1 MSTAKSFFW
10 IIAAFGLGIF
20 LISRG
25 ATEYG
30 NAKKLADH
38 GKAITATVVDSS
50 ERASLRRGTTYYL
63 TIQFQPATGDSV
75 TRKIQV
81 SSDVYEGARSSASVN
96 VFYLPENPEVC
107 AAGKVVTTPYRNL
120 GYGGFMM
127 LLGVILTG
135 AWYSTRKAVVNIEK
149 SVNTLATA
157 KFEYAPA
164 NPQDFPQLDLG
175 FYDQSQR
182 VLEQQGFTFLTNQEN
197 VTLSR
202 KSGIRTLLRSLV
214 SQDQG
219 IIAYIYHFKQPK
231 APFKEAKVADMES
244 GFTNGHYITT
254 SNAAMAGKL
263 DSPPAIDSL
272 FLSART
278 PVETVLQTHFERVA
292 GFLSV
297 NPGVASVKITS
308 VADARR
314 FGDELQRVK
323 SQFRQQAGISKA
335 ELERIAG
342 RSDSQIDDIH
352 ANLAERRGQDKS

>member
-10 IIAAFGLGIF
+10 IVAAFGLGIF
-20 LISRG
+20 LLSRG
-25 ATEYG
+25 VTEYG
-30 NAKKLADH
+30 NSKKLADH
-38 GKAITATVVDSS
+38 GKAITATVVDSLA
-50 ERASLRRGTTYYL
+50 RDSLRRGTTYYL
-63 TIQFQPATGDSV
+63 TIQFQPATGDAV

-81 SSDVYEGARSSASVN
+81 SNEVYETARSSATVN
-96 VFYLPENPEVC
+96 VFYLPENPQVC

-120 GYGGFMM
+120 GYGAFMVG
-127 LLGVILTG
+127 LGVILTW
-135 AWYSTRKAVVNIEK
+135 AWFSTRKAVVNIEK

-164 NPQDFPQLDLG
+164 NPQDFSQLDLA
-175 FYDQSQR
+175 FYDQTQR
-182 VLEQQGFTFLTNQEN
+182 ALEQQGFTFLTNQEN
-197 VTLSR
+197 LTLSQ
-202 KSGIRTLLRSLV
+202 KGGNRTLLRSLV

-219 IIAYIYHFKQPK
+219 IIAYIYHFKQNK

-244 GFTNGHYITT
+244 GFSNGHYITT

-263 DSPPAIDSL
+263 DSAPAIDAF
-272 FLSART
+272 FLSAGT

-323 SQFRQQAGISKA
+323 SEFRQQAGLSKA

-342 RSDSQIDDIH
+342 RSDEQIDKIH
-352 ANLAERRGQDKS
+352 EGLAERRGKS